1 MNYEDAEQLWNEI
14 ENEGLGYWVQNY
26 GYEGEDKELEMLCK
40 EAKKAMNALDSYTQ
54 TIFDE
59 HDLG

>member
-14 ENEGLGYWVQNY
+14 EYEGLGYWVQNY
-26 GYEGEDKELEMLCK
+26 GYEGEDKELERLCK
-40 EAKKAMNALDSYTQ
+40 EAKKAMDALYSYTQ

>member
-26 GYEGEDKELEMLCK
+26 GYEGEDNELEMLCK